1 MIKNVALIGIT
12 IFLFSGCLMIGK
24 QEFACKN
31 GEDLKDAGI
40 CGSSMYILKNKKTIT
55 EDSYRTF
62 SKEKGTYNKCE
73 DEEECEEN
81 KKNEKRINEQW

>member
-1 MIKNVALIGIT
+1 MIKNIMLIGTI

-40 CGSSMYILKNKKTIT
+40 CGSSMYILKNKKNIA
-55 EDSYRTF
+55 EDSYRNF
-62 SKEKGTYNKCE
+62 SKERGTYNKCE
-73 DEEECEEN
+73 DEEDCEEN
-81 KKNEKRINEQW
+81 KIKEKRMKEQW